1 MKLWFWVG
9 QWQENNKWLPTRES
23 AARRTV
29 RSPDS
34 LQKAAL
40 INAISSCKR
49 MQGLSFLSSNV
60 CTNTDAHRNLP
71 SIPFIKPG
79 AVSLLG
85 PPAGWQRRRV
95 HQTTGRCTT
104 PRSTPENPKCTILIH
119 GSFYLYVYVS
129 VALIASSEPRLLLWS
144 VITHHNASCLGSVFE
159 HALFACFLKD
169 TGCQHGATRSHFLH
183 C

>member
-40 INAISSCKR
+40 INYYYFELYTH
-49 MQGLSFLSSNV
+49 MQGLSFLTGWSLNV
-60 CTNTDAHRNLP
+60 CTNTDAQSNLP

-95 HQTTGRCTT
+95 HQTTGRRTT
-104 PRSTPENPKCTILIH
+104 PRSTPEKSQMHCFNTR
-119 GSFYLYVYVS
+119 VS
-129 VALIASSEPRLLLWS
+129 LFICVCVCCSQRIFWTNAAALKRNNSPQCLLPR
-144 VITHHNASCLGSVFE
+144 
-159 HALFACFLKD
+159 
-169 TGCQHGATRSHFLH
+169 
-183 C
+183 